1 MKKFYSLKS
10 GNFEST
16 LKELEAPW
24 VPRKGCSGEMTLIVS
39 VRPSASVTN
48 FTVFLYQAHEGL
60 PEKSMFFLTC
70 SQPGTKRSVAP

>member
-16 LKELEAPW
+16 LKELEAPR
-24 VPRKGCSGEMTLIVS
+24 VPREGCSGEMALIVS

-48 FTVFLYQAHEGL
+48 FTVFLY
-60 PEKSMFFLTC
+60 
-70 SQPGTKRSVAP
+70 